1 MSEINENAVQEI
13 NQEVDLAP
21 EANENASVLS
31 FDELD
36 QLTDGREGAELLS
49 EGKKEATPKKNESKP
64 KAENHDEEAEK
75 GPEAEEGEE
84 QALEEEIK
92 RIMAKQGED
101 NLELYANT
109 SFKHKVDGEE
119 VDVEL
124 QELLNNYSGKVS
136 YDKKFQE
143 FSSERKDFETYKE
156 TYDKDIEQI
165 NGYITNFAEKIK
177 NNDAMGALEY
187 FAEFSGMK
195 PHEFKRELLNQL
207 APEVFRLNEMSP
219 EQLQAEDL
227 RAQNEYLL
235 RQQESEQKRS
245 QEQQAQR
252 ELELEIANAQE
263 AHNISD
269 EDFQNAYQELLDGEF
284 EGNITPAV
292 IADYYVHSQAFSK
305 AEEALTQVDPMLAQQ
320 DNILETLQK
329 IVMENPSFDNED
341 LVEIVQDVYGDIK
354 KTASKSVSK
363 KVEPKKQAKKDPK
376 SKEDYLDWEDL

>member
-21 EANENASVLS
+21 EANQNASVLS

-49 EGKKEATPKKNESKP
+49 EGKKETTPKKNESKP

-143 FSSERKDFETYKE
+143 FSSERKDFEAYKE

-292 IADYYVHSQAFSK
+292 IADYYVHSRAFSK

-363 KVEPKKQAKKDPK
+363 KVEPKKQAKKEPK

>member
-49 EGKKEATPKKNESKP
+49 ESKKESTPKENKSDSKEAGDA
-64 KAENHDEEAEK
+64 KEVDVAEEAI
-75 GPEAEEGEE
+75 
-84 QALEEEIK
+84 EEEIK
-92 RIMAKQGED
+92 KILAKQGESD
-101 NLELYANT
+101 VELYANT

-165 NGYITNFAEKIK
+165 NGYITNFAQKIK

-195 PHEFKRELLNQL
+195 PHEFKRELLSQL
-207 APEVFRLNEMSP
+207 APEVERLSMMSP
-219 EQLQAEDL
+219 EELKNEEL
-227 RAQNEYLL
+227 LAQNEYLL
-235 RQQESEQKRS
+235 KQQESA
-245 QEQQAQR
+245 QEQAQKQQALK
-252 ELELEIANAQE
+252 ELEMEIADVQE
-263 AHNISD
+263 AHSMSD
-269 EDFQNAYQELLDGEF
+269 EEFENAYQELLDSEY
-284 EGNITPAV
+284 EGDINPQAV
-292 IADYYVHSQAFSK
+292 AEYYTHSIAFSR
-305 AEEALTQVDPMLAQQ
+305 ADDVLSSISPQLADQESVVESLQQV
-320 DNILETLQK
+320 I
-329 IVMENPSFDNED
+329 MENPSFDNDD
-341 LVEIVQDVYGDIK
+341 LKEIVQEVYGDMLEQ
-354 KTASKSVSK
+354 ASKTVSK
-363 KVEPKKQAKKDPK
+363 KAEPKETKKK
-376 SKEDYLDWEDL
+376 ESRSKESYIDFDDL

>member
-49 EGKKEATPKKNESKP
+49 ESKKESTPKENKSDSKEAGDA
-64 KAENHDEEAEK
+64 KEVDVAEEAI
-75 GPEAEEGEE
+75 
-84 QALEEEIK
+84 EEEIK
-92 RIMAKQGED
+92 KILAKQGESD
-101 NLELYANT
+101 VELYANT

-165 NGYITNFAEKIK
+165 NGYITNFAQKIK

-269 EDFQNAYQELLDGEF
+269 EDFQNAYQELMDGEF

>member
-1 MSEINENAVQEI
+1 MSEINENAVQEV

-21 EANENASVLS
+21 EANENAAVLS

-49 EGKKEATPKKNESKP
+49 EGKSKKESAPKENKSDSKEAGDAKEVDV
-64 KAENHDEEAEK
+64 AEEAI
-75 GPEAEEGEE
+75 
-84 QALEEEIK
+84 EEEIK
-92 RIMAKQGED
+92 KILAKQGEGD
-101 NLELYANT
+101 VELYANT

-124 QELLNNYSGKVS
+124 QELLNNYSGKMS

-165 NGYITNFAEKIK
+165 NGYITKFAEKIK
-177 NNDAMGALEY
+177 SNDAMGALEY

-195 PHEFKRELLNQL
+195 PHEFKRELLNQI

-227 RAQNEYLL
+227 RTQNEYLL

-245 QEQQAQR
+245 QEQHSQK
-252 ELELEIANAQE
+252 ELEMEIANAQE

-269 EDFQNAYQELLDGEF
+269 EAFQNAYQELMDGEF

-305 AEEALTQVDPMLAQQ
+305 AEEALTQVDPILAQQ

-341 LVEIVQDVYGDIK
+341 LVEIVKDVYGDIK

-363 KVEPKKQAKKDPK
+363 KVEPKEQVKKEPK
-376 SKEDYLDWEDL
+376 SKEDYLEWDDL

>member
-21 EANENASVLS
+21 EANENAAVLS

-49 EGKKEATPKKNESKP
+49 ESKKESATKEDKSEP
-64 KAENHDEEAEK
+64 KAESNSEEIEASEEAI
-75 GPEAEEGEE
+75 
-84 QALEEEIK
+84 EEEIK
-92 RIMAKQGED
+92 KILARQGEED
-101 NLELYANT
+101 VELYANT
-109 SFKHKVDGEE
+109 MFKHKVDGEE
-119 VDVEL
+119 VDVDL

-143 FSSERKDFETYKE
+143 FSSQRKEFEEYKNV
-156 TYDKDIEQI
+156 YDKDIETI
-165 NGYITNFAEKIK
+165 NGYINNFAEKIK

-195 PHEFKRELLNQL
+195 PHEFRRELLNQL

-235 RQQESEQKRS
+235 RQQESDQKRS
-245 QEQQAQR
+245 QEQQAQK
-252 ELELEIANAQE
+252 ELEMEIANVQE

-269 EDFQNAYQELLDGEF
+269 EDFNNAYQELIDGEF
-284 EGNITPAV
+284 EGKITPAIV
-292 IADYYVHSQAFSK
+292 ADYYVHSKAFST
-305 AEEALTQVDPMLAQQ
+305 AESVLTQVDPMLVEQG
-320 DNILETLQK
+320 NILETLQK

-341 LVEIVQDVYGDIK
+341 LVEIVQDVYGDIV

-363 KVEPKKQAKKDPK
+363 KVTPKKQEKKEPT